1 MQWSTIFSDGI
12 RTGVGLNAAFYVLAA
27 VGLNLHY
34 GYTGLMNFGQAGFL
48 LVGAYG
54 TAIAVDQWN
63 TSLPVAFLVA
73 VLAAIGFGVLLGI
86 PTLRLRADYLAIVTI
101 SAAEILRIVVNTR
114 SAQSFTGG
122 PQGLKQFADTF
133 YKWNPIHAGRY
144 GFGTIKFSNQ
154 DLWVMLVTWS
164 LVAICSLIVWAL
176 MRSPWGR
183 VLRSIR
189 EDEDAVRALGK
200 NVVGYKMQS
209 LVLGGVMGGLAGV
222 MVALDRQFVEPVQ
235 FEAALTFFIY
245 ALLLLGGLARILGPI
260 VGGIVFWFLISATQT
275 FLSQAVDHKFLY
287 INHLIKSDDV
297 GPVRFMLVGLILML
311 LVIFRPQGILGSRAE
326 AMIE

>member
-1 MQWSTIFSDGI
+1 MHWSDILSDGV
-12 RTGVGLNAAFYVLAA
+12 RTGIGLNAAFYVLAA
-27 VGLNLHY
+27 VGLNVQY

-54 TAIAVDQWN
+54 TAIAVAQWDLP
-63 TSLPVAFLVA
+63 LPVAFLIA
-73 VLAAIGFGVLLGI
+73 VLASMGFGLLLGI

-114 SAQSFTGG
+114 SAQSLTGG
-122 PQGLKQFADTF
+122 PQGINGFADTF
-133 YKWNPIHAGRY
+133 YSWNPIHTGRY
-144 GFGTIKFSNQ
+144 GIGSIKFSEH
-154 DLWVMLVTWS
+154 DLWAMAVTWT
-164 LVAICSLIVWAL
+164 LVALCSLLVWAL
-176 MRSPWGR
+176 IRSPWGR
-183 VLRSIR
+183 VLRAIR

-209 LVLGGVMGGLAGV
+209 LVLGGVIGGMAGI

-245 ALLLLGGLARILGPI
+245 ALLLMGGLARIAGPI
-260 VGGIVFWFLISATQT
+260 VGGIVFWFVISAAQT
-275 FLSQAVDHKFLY
+275 FLAQAVEHKFLG
-287 INHLIKSDDV
+287 INHIMQADDV
-297 GPVRFMLVGLILML
+297 GPARFMLVGLILML

-326 AMIE
+326 AAAE